1 MGKLTLPRGIK
12 PKVQLPDQR
21 QHKADVSPDWM
32 LDWRGKGGKFLLRG
46 ARRCCGSWKS
56 STGKSDGSGSSRG
69 SGRLGSGGEVEGREG
84 VHRLES
90 RVVRGQEV
98 GKDGK
103 WGKWRIGKGSSTG
116 KSGGQGSGSREGR

>member
-1 MGKLTLPRGIK
+1 M
-12 PKVQLPDQR
+12 
-21 QHKADVSPDWM
+21 
-32 LDWRGKGGKFLLRG
+32 
-46 ARRCCGSWKS
+46 
-56 STGKSDGSGSSRG
+56 
-69 SGRLGSGGEVEGREG
+69 EGREG
-84 VHRLES
+84 AHRLES